1 MGSDQSHQR
10 GFGGGQT
17 EMEPVQHDR
26 TLLDVRYLT
35 FRNIATNSLLLPM
48 PDLPNS
54 GPDSSPKS
62 RTLSIS
68 TEVEPV
74 PFENYVRNFRRRKGR
89 CIANI

>member
-10 GFGGGQT
+10 GFGGGHT
-17 EMEPVQHDR
+17 EMEPVQYDR

-35 FRNIATNSLLLPM
+35 FRNIATKSLLLPM

-54 GPDSSPKS
+54 GPDFSPKS
-62 RTLSIS
+62 RTLLKS

-74 PFENYVRNFRRRKGR
+74 PF
-89 CIANI
+89 